1 MTAHN
6 YRTSKLSNKK
16 KTCWNQEMTREL
28 QNAEDFNQEIDLSR
42 LGDAVQETHVEYGVQ
57 DGRNI

>member
-1 MTAHN
+1 
-6 YRTSKLSNKK
+6 
-16 KTCWNQEMTREL
+16 MTREV

-42 LGDAVQETHVEYGVQ
+42 LGDAVQETNVEYGVQ

>member
-1 MTAHN
+1 
-6 YRTSKLSNKK
+6 
-16 KTCWNQEMTREL
+16 MTREL

-42 LGDAVQETHVEYGVQ
+42 LGDAVQGTHVEYGVQ